1 MSLPKQLALPF
12 PHQPDYAAEAFL
24 EAHSNADARAWL
36 NRSAEWPGGR
46 LVLWGEAGSGKTHLL
61 HRWALDEGAMVLDG
75 RSMQHLIPVPEQPLA
90 IDNADEA
97 PETPLLHVLNAAAEA
112 KQRLLL
118 AARVPPARWAVRL
131 PDLAS
136 RLRATTAVGILR
148 PDDLLLRSLL
158 ARLLAE
164 RRLCVSQPVQ
174 DWLLVRLPRSPAAIR
189 EAVERLDR
197 LAWQSGRAVGRGMA
211 AAVLAEVEQGCSSAD

>member
-1 MSLPKQLALPF
+1 
-12 PHQPDYAAEAFL
+12 
-24 EAHSNADARAWL
+24 
-36 NRSAEWPGGR
+36 
-46 LVLWGEAGSGKTHLL
+46 
-61 HRWALDEGAMVLDG
+61 
-75 RSMQHLIPVPEQPLA
+75 
-90 IDNADEA
+90 
-97 PETPLLHVLNAAAEA
+97 
-112 KQRLLL
+112 
-118 AARVPPARWAVRL
+118 
-131 PDLAS
+131 